1 VGSNPLRP
9 HQAVYNRTR
18 MVVEWDPAKAQQN
31 ARKHGVSFADAVTAL
46 EDEGALT
53 DRDVSSEDEERWVT
67 MGIDG
72 ERRVLVVVY
81 TWRGE
86 NLRLIS
92 ARNATRGERRVYE
105 ESNEA

>member
-1 VGSNPLRP
+1 
-9 HQAVYNRTR
+9 

-31 ARKHGVSFADAVTAL
+31 VQKHGVSFADAVTAL
-46 EDEGALT
+46 EDEQALT
-53 DRDVSSEDEERWVT
+53 ERDVSEEDEERWVT

-72 ERRVLVVVY
+72 IGRVLVVVY

-92 ARNATRGERRVYE
+92 ARQATKRERRMYK

>member
-1 VGSNPLRP
+1 MGRG
-9 HQAVYNRTR
+9 QGTAKC
-18 MVVEWDPAKAQQN
+18 AKARRFIRQ
-31 ARKHGVSFADAVTAL
+31 AVTAL
-46 EDEGALT
+46 EYERALT
-53 DRDVSSEDEERWVT
+53 DRDVSSDDEERWVT

-72 ERRVLVVVY
+72 EGRVLVVVY

>member
-1 VGSNPLRP
+1 
-9 HQAVYNRTR
+9 
-18 MVVEWDPAKAQQN
+18 
-31 ARKHGVSFADAVTAL
+31 
-46 EDEGALT
+46 
-53 DRDVSSEDEERWVT
+53 

-72 ERRVLVVVY
+72 EGRVLAVVY

-105 ESNEA
+105 ESDEA